1 MTSSTTPPE
10 STALVPVIV
19 ERTPV
24 AEQVHVAFSAEQVAL
39 IKRTIAQGATDDEL
53 QLFLAQCRRTG
64 LDPFA
69 RQIYAVKRYDS
80 RERRQ
85 VMAIQ
90 VSIDGFRLLA
100 ERSGGYAGQEG
111 PYWCGRDGEWRD
123 AWLETDPPVAARVG
137 VLRQDFQQPLYAV
150 ARYESY
156 AQRGRDGQPTQIWR
170 QMPDVML
177 AKCAEALALRR
188 AFPAELSGLYTA
200 DEMAQAGSPALQ
212 TLPEGAAQ
220 RAEAPAAEEPAELG
234 DAGEAP
240 AREMPSAPA
249 VAKPRDWRED
259 YPWGEAFGALL
270 AERGLK
276 RADVARYT
284 GVAEDAVREQLAVIA
299 VALDELVAEGAA
311 ADGDAALALLVE
323 RIAAATDDPGDEP
336 ASEELEL

>member
-1 MTSSTTPPE
+1 MTTPTTPPPE
-10 STALVPVIV
+10 NTALVPVIV

-24 AEQVHVAFSAEQVAL
+24 AEQVQVAFSAEQVAL

-80 RERRQ
+80 RARRQ

-123 AWLETDPPVAARVG
+123 AWLETDPPAAARVG

-200 DEMAQAGSPALQ
+200 DEMAQAANPALQ
-212 TLPEGAAQ
+212 ALPEGAAQ
-220 RAEAPAAEEPAELG
+220 PDEEAAGEPTPAGEMPGGPEPARQRWREQYDWLG
-234 DAGEAP
+234 DF
-240 AREMPSAPA
+240 AR
-249 VAKPRDWRED
+249 
-259 YPWGEAFGALL
+259 LL
-270 AERGLK
+270 AEHDLE
-276 RADVARYT
+276 RADVAAYA
-284 GVAEDAVREQLAVIA
+284 GVPESDDKALIEA
-299 VALDELVAEGAA
+299 VAAEIGLDDGALTALVTRIKEAA
-311 ADGDAALALLVE
+311 AGA
-323 RIAAATDDPGDEP
+323 DEQQP
-336 ASEELEL
+336 AELEL